1 MKISKATKVGVL
13 VFVAFAMLV
22 WGVTFLKGKNFFKK
36 ENHYYVIYNRIDGLS
51 ESSSIML
58 NGFKIG
64 QVRDISFMPNQKSII
79 VSFAIG
85 DEFILPDSTVARIF
99 SSDLMGTK
107 SIEIIYGKSSKN
119 HLPGDTLFAV
129 IEESLKD
136 QVSLQ
141 MLPLKVKAEGLM
153 SSIDS
158 VLAVV
163 QYIFNEGTRDNISKA
178 FVSVKMTL
186 ENLEHAS
193 VSLDTLLR
201 NEKGKLARIFTN
213 VEHIT
218 LNLKNNNEQLTNII
232 NNFSS
237 ISDSLARADIAST
250 ITNANKVISD
260 IDNILAKVN
269 SGQGSIG
276 MLVNNDTLY
285 NNLENAT
292 FHLDRLLEDMQKN
305 PKKYVHFSLF
315 DFGRTIEVVET
326 SKKQEKIQEKN

>member
-1 MKISKATKVGVL
+1 MIKISKSVKVGIL
-13 VFVAFAMLV
+13 VFAAFAMLV
-22 WGVTFLKGKNFFKK
+22 WGITFLKGKNFFKK
-36 ENHYYVIYNRIDGLS
+36 ENQYYVIYDRIDGLV
-51 ESSSIML
+51 ESSSVML

-64 QVRDISFMPNQKSII
+64 QVRSISFMPDQSQII

-85 DEFILPDSTVARIF
+85 DEFHLPDSTVARIF

-107 SIEIIYGKSSKN
+107 SIEIMYGKSKKFQT
-119 HLPGDTLFAV
+119 PGDTLLAS

-141 MLPLKVKAEGLM
+141 MLPLKVKAEDLM

-178 FVSVKMTL
+178 FVSVKQTL

-201 NEKGKLARIFTN
+201 NEKGKLGRIFSN

-218 LNLKNNNEQLTNII
+218 ANLKSNNEQLTNII

-237 ISDSLARADIAST
+237 ISDTLVKADIAST
-250 ITNANKVISD
+250 ISNANKA
-260 IDNILAKVN
+260 ILDVNSILTKVN
-269 SGQGSIG
+269 SGEGSIG
-276 MLVNNDTLY
+276 MLINNDTLY

-292 FHLDRLLEDMQKN
+292 YHLDRLLDDMQKN

-315 DFGRTIEVVET
+315 DFGRTIEVVDG
-326 SKKQEKIQEKN
+326 SKKAE